1 MNEPLAPGTSLAS
14 LMKYYRDGYH
24 AVRRHSSTA
33 YVVMSNRLGIGEN
46 TTELL
51 EFAGAFPGS
60 VLDVHYY
67 TVFNSIFNN
76 LTVDQNID
84 FIRTNFSGELSK
96 VTTHNGPL
104 TFVGKC

>member
-1 MNEPLAPGTSLAS
+1 
-14 LMKYYRDGYH
+14 
-24 AVRRHSSTA
+24 
-33 YVVMSNRLGIGEN
+33 MSNRLGIGEN